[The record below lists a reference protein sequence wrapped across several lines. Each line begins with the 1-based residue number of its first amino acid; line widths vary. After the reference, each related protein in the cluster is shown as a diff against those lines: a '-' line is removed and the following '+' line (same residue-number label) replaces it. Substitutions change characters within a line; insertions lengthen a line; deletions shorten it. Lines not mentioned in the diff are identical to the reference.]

1 MTTGWR
7 KSRTRHTHIFGEDK
21 ARSSEEAL
29 KNWEKNK
36 LREKSITS
44 VAQNLKEVPKGMP
57 SLLRAYKVV
66 KRAAKGGLI
75 SSERNSAFEE
85 ALKKLRE
92 TADVCFEG
100 KDAENLAGETL
111 FNLVNLLRLADI
123 EPEAALNKFTEKF
136 VEKAVQAEVRTRT
149 END

>member
-1 MTTGWR
+1 
-7 KSRTRHTHIFGEDK
+7 
-21 ARSSEEAL
+21 
-29 KNWEKNK
+29 
-36 LREKSITS
+36 
-44 VAQNLKEVPKGMP
+44 MP

-85 ALKKLRE
+85 TLKKLRE

-111 FNLVNLLRLADI
+111 FNLVNLLRIADI